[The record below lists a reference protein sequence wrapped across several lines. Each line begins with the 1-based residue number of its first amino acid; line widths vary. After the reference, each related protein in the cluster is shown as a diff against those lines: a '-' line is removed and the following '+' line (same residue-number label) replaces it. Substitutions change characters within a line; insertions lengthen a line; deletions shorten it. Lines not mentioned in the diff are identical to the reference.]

1 MNFSVF
7 CDKEKVFIQENFRF
21 IPKIT
26 YFHLQNLYSH
36 IFNRLSVVQYKD
48 TIEFK
53 SELRTHNLPTNT
65 PSTTRFSVV
74 FKSKNIIFLFVQKFI
89 FLWETFLFF
98 FLKNFH
104 LYLILWILISG
115 PLLPYVKIYT
125 HITSGK
131 PCTWYHGNDFKKK

>member
-65 PSTTRFSVV
+65 PSTTRFPVV

-98 FLKNFH
+98 SEKLSPLSDFMDIDFWAATSICQN
-104 LYLILWILISG
+104 LYAYNQWKTLHMVPW
-115 PLLPYVKIYT
+115 
-125 HITSGK
+125 
-131 PCTWYHGNDFKKK
+131 